1 MAYNNTTRLKT
12 FHLFSGAGGGIL
24 ADILLGHA
32 PVGACEIEEY
42 PREVLLARQRDGI
55 LPDFPIWDDIC
66 TLDGKP
72 WRGLVDVVC
81 GGFPCQDISAAGK
94 GAGIDGERS
103 GLWGEMARIIR
114 EIRPRYAFVENSPML
129 TSRGLHRVLGD
140 LAEMGYD
147 AKWCVLGA
155 RDAGARHKR
164 DRIWILADCDSKR
177 LQKCGLPTE
186 QRETISNFTGSNG
199 KRTEP
204 AEELADAALHGQPT
218 AEKRKGAD
226 ERGDE
231 REAGQESPCE
241 PSRLCAAG
249 AVEAMGWWHTDPA
262 EIHDTSSE
270 RGRSRNT
277 SREDAEDAREQQG
290 SERRNPRGLEEGNFE
305 PEMG

>member
-24 ADILLGHA
+24 ADILLGHT

-66 TLDGKP
+66 TLDGNP
-72 WRGLVDVVC
+72 WRGKVDVVC

-164 DRIWILADCDSKR
+164 DRIWIVA
-177 LQKCGLPTE
+177 
-186 QRETISNFTGSNG
+186 
-199 KRTEP
+199 
-204 AEELADAALHGQPT
+204 ELADSTLHGHAT

-231 REAGQESPCE
+231 CKAGAQPPCE